1 MVLLDRKRFSLSLL
15 PWLTLTV
22 FESDGRQEGEGH
34 SVRVGEGLLERV
46 DCEQVLQP
54 LEVDTNVL
62 LGV

>member
-15 PWLTLTV
+15 PWLTLRV
-22 FESDGRQEGEGH
+22 FESDSRQEGEGH

-46 DCEQVLQP
+46 DCEQLLQP